1 VELPTKFRAALA
13 DRYEIECPIAD
24 GSMAGIFLAQDLRH
38 RRRVA
43 LKVLRPDAAAALSDV
58 RFVREIKFLAH
69 LQHPNI
75 QSLHDSGHEE
85 GFLYYVM
92 PYVAGETL
100 RTRMDRDG
108 RVPMREAMRIACQLG
123 AALDY
128 AHRHGV
134 IHRDIKP
141 ENILISDT
149 HVLLTDFGIAR
160 AIGIAAGEQL
170 TAPLSVGPGTPAYMS
185 PEQLI
190 PGHELDGRSDIYS
203 LATVVFEMLTGELP
217 FTMAS
222 ERGVD
227 MRKITTPAPRLRAI
241 RPDVPESIDAAVAR
255 ALAPMPGD
263 RFGSAT
269 EFANALEA
277 TIVAPLDPSGE
288 DAKSKRGLPG
298 TMLRPSVVIGIIVVL
313 AVVAWLVWRMSAT

>member
-1 VELPTKFRAALA
+1 VELPTKFRVALA

-38 RRRVA
+38 KRRVA

-92 PYVAGETL
+92 PYVTGETL
-100 RTRMDRDG
+100 RARMDRDG
-108 RVPMREAMRIACQLG
+108 RIPIREAMRIACQLG

-141 ENILISDT
+141 ENILLSDT

-217 FTMAS
+217 FTMAN

-227 MRKITTPAPRLRAI
+227 MRKITVPAPRLRSI
-241 RPDVPESIDAAVAR
+241 RPDIPASIDAAVAR

-277 TIVAPLDPSGE
+277 TIVAPLDPSREGT
-288 DAKSKRGLPG
+288 DAAGGLRG
-298 TMLRPSVVIGIIVVL
+298 TMLRPGVLVGIIVVL
-313 AVVAWLVWRMSAT
+313 AIVAWLVWRASAA